1 METHLCEGVVIDQ
14 EVSGATILFSIVCG
28 YVLLR
33 SLCEVAAVKNT
44 CMTAFML
51 PWLQVPFRV
60 TVTVDKCTPSLR
72 NGTRYVCQHGRF
84 MVVVA

>member
-1 METHLCEGVVIDQ
+1 METYLCEGVVINQ
-14 EVSGATILFSIVCG
+14 KVGGTTTLFSIVCG
-28 YVLLR
+28 YVR
-33 SLCEVAAVKNT
+33 ASLCEVAAVKNT
-44 CMTAFML
+44 SMTAFML

-84 MVVVA
+84 MVVV